1 MAYFQIKCQQLIKYE
16 LLHKV
21 HINGAISWIVVIW
34 NILVY
39 WKWDFYNEF
48 MLKWTAVSHITKYL
62 IVHYSLTCRF
72 TVAEFITQLHQG
84 TYYVD
89 QIT

>member
-34 NILVY
+34 NIFVY